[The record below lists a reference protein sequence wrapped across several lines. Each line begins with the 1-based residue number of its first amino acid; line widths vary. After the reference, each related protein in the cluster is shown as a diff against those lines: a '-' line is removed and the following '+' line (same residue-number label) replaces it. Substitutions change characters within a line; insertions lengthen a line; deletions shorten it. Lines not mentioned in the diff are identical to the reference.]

1 MCAAQCYRA
10 ATVRE
15 RVLRPDI
22 LMGYVHELLSQ
33 VVSSLLRNKLR
44 SFLTMAG
51 IAWGVASI
59 VLIVAMGD
67 GFKQGQRNN
76 TKQLGESIV
85 LVFPGRTEKQVGGQ
99 RAGRRIRF
107 TYDDIDD
114 IRTECYLVSRVIG
127 ELQNGALVASPY
139 NSGSFTINGVEPLY
153 AKIRT
158 IPIAQGRFLLQ
169 PDETGAERVAV
180 LGDNVRKQ
188 LFADRNTALGSQIFL
203 NGLPFRIVG
212 LMPAKNQNSSYNG
225 LDSDKVYIPYT
236 TMVRDLPPK
245 DPNFHPG
252 IVNDIIYVPAS
263 LKEWKAAR
271 QQVLR
276 VLGRNHEFEPDDP
289 GAVYIWDTV
298 ESAELVDQ
306 IFVSMTAFLG
316 AIAVITLSL
325 GGVGVL
331 NIMLVSVTERTREIG
346 LRKAVGA
353 TRRRIMLDFLV
364 EGVLLAV
371 TSGVLGFLSAY
382 GLASAVNS
390 LPLKADM
397 FAGLPVSGTTTAWA
411 FGALAIVAIASA
423 LFPAWRAASLTPVEA
438 LRYER

>member
-1 MCAAQCYRA
+1 
-10 ATVRE
+10 
-15 RVLRPDI
+15 
-22 LMGYVHELLSQ
+22 MGYLTELLKQ
-33 VVSSLLRNKLR
+33 VTSSLLRNKLR

-76 TKQLGESIV
+76 TKQLGENIV
-85 LVFPGRTEKQVGGQ
+85 LLFPGRTEKQVGGQ

-127 ELQNGALVASPY
+127 ELQNGAKVSSPY
-139 NSGSFTINGVEPLY
+139 NSGSFTVNGVEPLY
-153 AKIRT
+153 ARIRT
-158 IPIAQGRFLLQ
+158 IPIAQGRFLLD
-169 PDETGAERVAV
+169 PDETGVERVAV

-188 LFADRNTALGSQIFL
+188 LFGDRNTALGSQVFL

-225 LDSDKVYIPYT
+225 LDGDKIYIPYSS
-236 TMVRDLPPK
+236 MVRDLPPT
-245 DPNFHPG
+245 DENFHPG
-252 IVNDIIYVPAS
+252 IVNDIIYVPRS
-263 LKEWKAAR
+263 LNEWKVAR
-271 QQVLR
+271 VQVLR
-276 VLGRNHEFEPDDP
+276 ILSRNHQFEPDDK

-306 IFVSMTAFLG
+306 IFVSMTMFLG
-316 AIAVITLSL
+316 AIALITLTL

-346 LRKAVGA
+346 LRKAIGA
-353 TRRRIMLDFLV
+353 TRHRIMMDFLA
-364 EGVLLAV
+364 EGIILAGA
-371 TSGVLGFLSAY
+371 SGLLGFLGAY
-382 GLASAVNS
+382 GLASLVNS
-390 LPLKADM
+390 LPLQSDM
-397 FAGLPVSGTTTAWA
+397 FAGLPVKGTTTAWS
-411 FGALAIVAIASA
+411 FGALAAIAIASA

-438 LRYER
+438 LRDER

>member
-1 MCAAQCYRA
+1 
-10 ATVRE
+10 
-15 RVLRPDI
+15 
-22 LMGYVHELLSQ
+22 MGYLNELLSE
-33 VVSSLLRNKLR
+33 VASSLFRNKLR

-76 TKQLGESIV
+76 TKQLGENIV
-85 LVFPGRTEKQVGGQ
+85 LLFPGRTEKQVGGQ
-99 RAGRRIRF
+99 RAGRQIRF

-127 ELQNGALVASPY
+127 ELQNGAKVASAY
-139 NSGSFTINGVEPLY
+139 NSGSFTVNGVEPLY
-153 AKIRT
+153 SKIRT
-158 IPIAQGRFLLQ
+158 IPIARGRFLID
-169 PDETGAERVAV
+169 PDETAAERVAV

-188 LFADRNTALGSQIFL
+188 LFGERPTAIGTKIFL

-225 LDSDKVYIPYT
+225 LDGDKIYVPYA

-245 DPNFHPG
+245 DDNFHPG
-252 IVNDIIYVPAS
+252 IVNDIIYVPSS
-263 LKEWKAAR
+263 LTGWKAAR

-276 VLGRNHEFEPDDP
+276 VLGRNHQFEPDDK

-298 ESAELVDQ
+298 ESAELVDR

-316 AIAVITLSL
+316 AIAVITLTL

-346 LRKAVGA
+346 LRKAIGA
-353 TRRRIMLDFLV
+353 TRRRIMMDFLA
-364 EGVLLAV
+364 EGVILAGL
-371 TSGVLGFLSAY
+371 SGVVGFLCAY
-382 GLASAVNS
+382 GLASLVNM
-390 LPLKADM
+390 LPQSDM
-397 FAGLPVSGTTTAWA
+397 FAGLPVKGATTAWSFA
-411 FGALAIVAIASA
+411 ALAIVAIASA